1 MMTPSMPTKQ
11 PSERTAT
18 PASPGSNGTAGALPY
33 LRPDAPAHG
42 RYVTK
47 EEYWATYYEHPDASY
62 EWNGG
67 YLEAKPMPNPLQYKL
82 FLWFVSLLKEY
93 NEVFNNGLLMGL
105 ETGFS
110 LTVPNL
116 KLPGK
121 LKETVR
127 KPDVAFVRYDNPV
140 PWGLDERSYSGIC
153 DLCVEVI
160 SDSHPTEIER
170 DTQIKLVEYE
180 FAGVQE
186 YYILDEEHRY
196 TKFYQ
201 RNRAGRYV
209 EIPPDRNGVIRS
221 ATLPGFQFRQRDL
234 RTKPPLETLAQDV
247 TYQGYVLLAYQAAQ
261 ARAAAAQEQATA
273 AQEQAAAAQ
282 EQAAAAQEQ
291 AAAERRRAHLEQQRA
306 EAEQQ
311 RAEAE
316 QQRAEAEQQRAEV
329 EQQRAEAERQ
339 RADEVTQQLQAALAE
354 IARLRGETK

>member
-1 MMTPSMPTKQ
+1 MMTPSTPTKQ

-18 PASPGSNGTAGALPY
+18 PVSPGSNGSAGALPY
-33 LRPDAPAHG
+33 LRPDAPDHG

-47 EEYWATYYEHPDASY
+47 EDYWATYYEHPDASY

-67 YLEAKPMPNPLQYKL
+67 YLEVKPMPNPLQYKL

-93 NEVFNNGLLMGL
+93 NEVFNKGLLMGL
-105 ETGFS
+105 ETGFT

-116 KLPGK
+116 KLPGQ

-127 KPDVAFVRYDNPV
+127 KPDVAFVRHDNPV
-140 PWGLDERSYSGIC
+140 PWGLHERSYSGIC

-209 EIPPDRNGVIRS
+209 EIQPDRNGVIRS

-234 RTKPPLETLAQDV
+234 RTKPVLEKLAEDT

-261 ARAAAAQEQATA
+261 ARAQAAQE
-273 AQEQAAAAQ
+273 E
-282 EQAAAAQEQ
+282 
-291 AAAERRRAHLEQQRA
+291 AAAEHQRTELEQRRAAMARRRAEAEQRRAETEQRRA

-311 RAEAE
+311 RAET
-316 QQRAEAEQQRAEV
+316 
-329 EQQRAEAERQ
+329 ERQ
-339 RADEVTQQLQAALAE
+339 RADEATQQLQAALAE
-354 IARLRGETK
+354 IARLRGETQ

>member
-1 MMTPSMPTKQ
+1 MTPATPAKQ
-11 PSERTAT
+11 QSERTAT
-18 PASPGSNGTAGALPY
+18 PVSLGSNGSAGVLPY
-33 LRPDAPAHG
+33 LRPDAPDHG

-67 YLEAKPMPNPLQYKL
+67 YLEVKPMPNPLQYKL

-93 NEVFNNGLLMGL
+93 TEVYNNGLLMGL
-105 ETGFS
+105 ETGFT
-110 LTVPNL
+110 LTVPSL
-116 KLPGK
+116 KLPGQ

-127 KPDVAFVRYDNPV
+127 KPDVAFIRHDNPV
-140 PWGLDERSYSGIC
+140 PWGLDERSYRGIC

-201 RNRAGRYV
+201 RNRAGKYV

-261 ARAAAAQEQATA
+261 ARAQAAQAQAEVERQRAELEQRRAAEERRRTA
-273 AQEQAAAAQ
+273 EEQQ
-282 EQAAAAQEQ
+282 R
-291 AAAERRRAHLEQQRA
+291 AAAEQRRA
-306 EAEQQ
+306 EAEQ
-311 RAEAE
+311 R
-316 QQRAEAEQQRAEV
+316 
-329 EQQRAEAERQ
+329 RAEAERQ

-354 IARLRGETK
+354 IARLRGEAK